1 MYEVAKKSRIRLF
14 YFFMSLFSLLFGI
27 LIYATA
33 RNTNLVIYEWLGKP
47 GFIALFSIPTGI
59 KTTIHP
65 IVLYNLPDG
74 LWFLSGVLL
83 IRSLWMAEKKWCIR
97 YLAIFYMVSFVLEML
112 QLDRNIPGTFD
123 VLDLFFMGSTA
134 FAESILFYVFIR
146 RRI

>member
-1 MYEVAKKSRIRLF
+1 
-14 YFFMSLFSLLFGI
+14 MSLFSLLFGI
-27 LIYATA
+27 LLYATV

-47 GFIALFSIPTGI
+47 GFITLFSIPARI

-83 IRSLWMAEKKWCIR
+83 IRSLWMTEKKWCIR
-97 YLAIFYMVSFVLEML
+97 YLAIFYLLAFVLEML
-112 QLDRNIPGTFD
+112 QLHKNIPGTFD
-123 VLDLFFMGSTA
+123 GVDLVFMGSIA
-134 FAESILFYVFIR
+134 FVESILFYVFIR